1 MFATKAKRLAAITGL
16 ACLLGFG
23 SGVAAHAQSAGEV
36 WAVTN
41 DTESV
46 AILQAYIEAFPD
58 TVYARLAEARIK
70 ELRGEWTGPVVSEGE
85 APSETETADA
95 PSGETEP
102 APTVAAETPPAPEP
116 QPEEPQETQV
126 SEPQAEEQQETRA
139 AEQEPEEQQPP
150 EPQQVEPKAPEP
162 ETAASR
168 PQAPEPPA
176 SLDVETAE
184 LHLVTTSAD
193 YWDHSAR
200 GGTVALIHGDGSLSI
215 ARTGSSKAVR
225 LEPQEPFERITSVA
239 VLANGDVL
247 YTALGPDSYDTPAAF
262 AVGRVGEGGFEP
274 FEGDETSWAT
284 GGFVT
289 ALEDGRA
296 ALRLTDT
303 KSRRLEYLIY
313 DGSEFG
319 PPTDMKYAGIWPKK
333 PVYGGSGGTK
343 IYAPGDKRF
352 FEFGTFRKNPV
363 AIGDRAVVLQERNGK
378 TTRYFLSDGKAET
391 EVLKHDPN
399 VEVLPISTW
408 RIDGTSAG
416 WIEKACRGKGCKWM
430 ATAYVA
436 DMTGVKSIAEEKGTN
451 LTDIAVQGGRAVLAL
466 NGRLAVYDG
475 ELKTTDH
482 KADAILGFDGRTVAF
497 EFRNKV
503 RFLTF
508 GGASEAGAR

>member
-1 MFATKAKRLAAITGL
+1 MSVGTVKRLAAIAGL

-23 SGVAAHAQSAGEV
+23 SGGAAHAQSAGEV

-46 AILQAYIEAFPD
+46 AILQAYIKAFPD

-70 ELRGEWTGPVVSEGE
+70 ELRGEWTGPVAAESD

-95 PSGETEP
+95 PAGEPEP
-102 APTVAAETPPAPEP
+102 AADVAAETPPAPEP
-116 QPEEPQETQV
+116 QPEEPQEMQV
-126 SEPQAEEQQETRA
+126 SEPQPEEQQETRA
-139 AEQEPEEQQPP
+139 AEPEPEEQQPP
-150 EPQQVEPKAPEP
+150 EPQQAEPKSSAP
-162 ETAASR
+162 ETASS
-168 PQAPEPPA
+168 QQEVSGPPA
-176 SLDVETAE
+176 PLDVEAAE
-184 LHLVTTSAD
+184 LHLVTTGAD

-215 ARTGSSKAVR
+215 ARTGSNKAVR
-225 LEPQEPFERITSVA
+225 LEPEEPFERITSVA

-247 YTALGPDSYDTPAAF
+247 YTALGPDSYNAPTPF
-262 AVGRVGEGGFEP
+262 AVGRVSESGFEP
-274 FEGDETSWAT
+274 FGGDETAWAS

-289 ALEDGRA
+289 SLEDGRA
-296 ALRLTDT
+296 GLRLSDT
-303 KSRRLEYLIY
+303 KSRRLEYFIY
-313 DGSEFG
+313 DGTSFG
-319 PPTDMKYAGIWPKK
+319 PPAEMKYAGIWPKK
-333 PVYGGSGGTK
+333 PVYGGSNGTK
-343 IYAPGDKRF
+343 VYAPGEERYS
-352 FEFGTFRKNPV
+352 EFGTFKKNPV
-363 AIGDRAVVLQERNGK
+363 AIGDSAVVLQKREGK
-378 TTRYFLSDGKAET
+378 TTHYFLSDGDVEQ
-391 EVLKHDPN
+391 EILKHDPD

-408 RIDGTSAG
+408 RVDGASAG
-416 WIEKACRGKGCKWM
+416 WIEKACRGKGCKWK

-475 ELKTTDH
+475 ALKTTDH

-508 GGASEAGAR
+508 GGASETDAQ